1 MNDKNKIFYAL
12 PNDDGSVGEFKPFP
26 AVKDIP
32 IMTAD
37 VIDEEKTYDWQAVA
51 DALNK
56 VSVAIEI
63 RFDKAI
69 KTLIQISKCMGYVCK
84 EIKIACYKNK
94 RATYLALHAKK
105 ERTRNKNYK
114 RLEREIKKQMQR
126 KADKID
132 TKDSYERY

>member
-1 MNDKNKIFYAL
+1 MDAKNKFFYAL
-12 PNDDGSVGEFKPFP
+12 ENDDGSVGEFKPFP
-26 AVKDIP
+26 AVEDIP

-51 DALNK
+51 DVLNE

-69 KTLIQISKCMGYVCK
+69 KTLIQISMCMSDVCK

-126 KADKID
+126 KADKVD
-132 TKDSYERY
+132 KKNSDERH